1 MLTIDYSLQQ
11 SWQHFLS
18 KNRLSVLE
26 KDAQLNSQAVC
37 GRIPNIRKPSDE
49 SERSITIKTDGKSAC
64 FSGLYECQNSW
75 SCPVCSAL
83 KANQA
88 SQALTAV
95 IEKMSAIGIQA
106 CMVTMTVPHCRK
118 DGAKV
123 ALDRLEHNWRRFMHS
138 HWWTRRANQAG
149 ILGYVRATECSFGHN
164 GYHFH
169 YHVCFFA
176 ADVQVFDELEVPA
189 HDFWA
194 RSFDELYRHRYGRRA
209 YLETAG
215 WHVSRNKRGEVRNIT
230 NGNYIAKFAREIT
243 KQRSP
248 ALKHSKSRNI
258 FDLLKTGDFEDY
270 RRYYD
275 YAIATRRKHRL
286 LISKSIRPL
295 WNAAVNSVHEERVGQ
310 VKKKFT
316 PVAQFSL
323 FDWSKLCEAEWF
335 DNRPHRS
342 EILQAA
348 VRGGLVAI
356 TSYCVDNGLPIPRA
370 PDIPQSTEIKSG
382 ALTNNL
388 SSAGIFMP

>member
-37 GRIPNIRKPSDE
+37 CRIPNIQKPSDE
-49 SERSITIKTDGKSAC
+49 SARSIVVKTDGKSAC

-88 SQALTAV
+88 ALALTAV

-106 CMVTMTVPHCRK
+106 CMVTMSVPHCRK
-118 DGAKV
+118 DGAKTS
-123 ALDRLEHNWRRFMHS
+123 LDRLEHNWRRFMHS
-138 HWWTRRANQAG
+138 HWWTRQANDAG
-149 ILGYVRATECSFGHN
+149 IIGYVRATECTYGRN

-176 ADVQVFDELEVPA
+176 ADVQVFDKLEKPA
-189 HDFWA
+189 HEFWSRDFGDYYRRFYN
-194 RSFDELYRHRYGRRA
+194 RSLYDD
-209 YLETAG
+209 TAG
-215 WHVSRNKRGEVRNIT
+215 WHVSRNERGAIRNIT
-230 NGNYIAKFAREIT
+230 SGNYIAKFAREIA
-243 KQRSP
+243 KQRSQV
-248 ALKHSKSRNI
+248 LKNSASRNI
-258 FDLLKTGDFEDY
+258 FELLETHDFDDY
-270 RRYYD
+270 RRFYD
-275 YAIATRRKHRL
+275 YAIATRRKHRI
-286 LISKSIRPL
+286 LISKSVRPL
-295 WNAAVNSVHEERVGQ
+295 WNAAVISVHDERAGQ

-323 FDWSKLCEAEWF
+323 FGWSKLCEAEWF

-342 EILQAA
+342 EILRAA
-348 VRGGLVAI
+348 VSGGLEAI
-356 TSYCVDNGLPIPRA
+356 TSYCVSNGLPVPRA
-370 PDIPQSTEIKSG
+370 PDIPQSTEIESVG
-382 ALTNNL
+382 A
-388 SSAGIFMP
+388 SA